1 MQGGASVMTLTFRP
15 ATIVDVDV
23 IASVCAQ
30 SETSWKPSAAE
41 LAKEIESTPK
51 HVRAYRLLGYAGSR
65 PVAYGA
71 ISNDRY
77 VQEAWRWVAGVRVIE
92 SDVRQGHGRSMLR
105 ALYEWF
111 GPVLAGLPLQPTPL
125 LFSSTDDSPSGE
137 QFARS
142 FGFEP
147 VEVRYIS
154 GMETVGRDLGRFDGL
169 EPKLAAEGV
178 TLTTLA
184 DIPAGPARIA
194 MEHALHELDALVMPD
209 EPSTSVGEP
218 LDFDAWRAEYI
229 AEQDPAGAFIAM
241 HGNTPIGMCIHWFE
255 DGEILIAVTGVTREW
270 RSRGVATAMKVR
282 GIRYAQGHGMAL
294 RAFNS
299 AANTSVLKI
308 NESLGFIRR
317 STVTR
322 WQTDPHEL
330 GRRLKAG

>member
-1 MQGGASVMTLTFRP
+1 MMTLTFRP
-15 ATIVDVDV
+15 ATVVDADA

-30 SETSWKPSAAE
+30 SATSWKPSAAE
-41 LAKEIESTPK
+41 IAKEIESTPK
-51 HVRAYRLLGYAGSR
+51 HVRAYRLLGYVGSR
-65 PVAYGA
+65 PVAYGVV
-71 ISNDRY
+71 SNDRY
-77 VQEAWRWVAGVRVIE
+77 VREPWRWVSGVRVIE

-105 ALYEWF
+105 ALYDWF
-111 GPVLAGLPLQPTPL
+111 GPVLDGLPAEPAPT

-147 VEVRYIS
+147 VEVRYES
-154 GMETVGRDLGRFDGL
+154 ALDTVGRDLSRYDGL

-184 DIPAGPARIA
+184 DVAEGPARIA
-194 MEHALHELDALVMPD
+194 MEHALHQLDSLVMTD

-218 LDFDAWRAEYI
+218 LDFDSWRDEFLVDR
-229 AEQDPAGAFIAM
+229 DPAGAFIAL
-241 HGNTPIGMCIHWFE
+241 HRHTPIGLCIHWVEE
-255 DGEILIAVTGVTREW
+255 DEILIAATGVTREW

-282 GIRYAQGHGMAL
+282 GIRYAQERGMAL

-299 AANTSVLKI
+299 AANPSVLKI

-317 STVTR
+317 STVIR
-322 WQTDPHEL
+322 WQTDPREL
-330 GRRLKAG
+330 GVRLKAR